1 MSSGFIG
8 GVGAG
13 MTRGAGV
20 GGLVMREWYDRRNP
34 PWACCVAQIAGV
46 SSNRMRCRF
55 VRGVGTGVTG
65 ITTVGSLSMVK
76 RQYEVHPSRSCGVA
90 QLTSISS
97 NRMRRRFVGGIRAC
111 VTVGTGICGL
121 IMRKWH
127 DQRYPYI
134 CRMAGFTQFR
144 SLGMRR
150 GLIRSGTNPVV
161 TASAVAGLPRHR
173 RVIKQDL

>member
-65 ITTVGSLSMVK
+65 IAAISRLSVIK
-76 RQYEVHPSRSCGVA
+76 RQYKGNPSRTSGMAQFTGVGSGWVRSRFIR
-90 QLTSISS
+90 SIGA
-97 NRMRRRFVGGIRAC
+97 RVTTRAA
-111 VTVGTGICGL
+111 IASL